1 MEIPTLETDRL
12 RLRPASL
19 KDAPWMFT
27 LRSSPAFM
35 EFMNRPLLKDV
46 SEAEAFL
53 QNVLDRYANDT
64 GVQWILELKS
74 TGEPIGYAGMWRWEK
89 SNRLAEVG
97 YGMDLNFVGHG
108 YMTEAVKACLAYGYE
123 HMNIH
128 RMEAYARTSNK
139 ASIRVLEK
147 CGFHKEGTL
156 RHCVYFEEEFFDL
169 YLFSLLSNEV
179 AVGQ

>member
-1 MEIPTLETDRL
+1 MEIPTLQTERL

-19 KDAPWMFT
+19 EDAAWLFT

-53 QNVLDRYANDT
+53 QNVLDRYASDT

-74 TGEPIGYAGMWRWEK
+74 TGQPIGYAGMWRWDK
-89 SNRLAEVG
+89 PGRLAEVG
-97 YGMDLNFVGHG
+97 YGMDLQYSGSG
-108 YMTEAVKACLAYGYE
+108 YMTEAVEACLDFGYK

-128 RMEAYARTSNK
+128 RMEAYTRTPNL

-147 CGFHKEGTL
+147 CGFQKEGTL
-156 RHCVYFEEEFFDL
+156 RDCVYFEEEFFDL
-169 YLFSLLSNEV
+169 HVFSRL
-179 AVGQ
+179 AGG